1 MISCPGTHFSQSI
14 ASIQHQVGTIKG
26 VEISYCDR
34 EPLAFD
40 LTIKLTQDGIKLV
53 FDSLSQ
59 RLKVIEIYDLSL
71 VRLKY
76 W

>member
-1 MISCPGTHFSQSI
+1 MHFSS
-14 ASIQHQVGTIKG
+14 AVSSIQSQVGHIRG
-26 VEISYCDR
+26 VEISYCQDD
-34 EPLAFD
+34 PLKHD
-40 LTIKLTQDGIKLV
+40 LTIRLSKDGLKLG
-53 FDSLSQ
+53 FDPVSQ